1 MIPASLP
8 PSAPPGEAH
17 VDLAGLGRF
26 GYIPRPA
33 DSPFLLL
40 GGAMRARKLLLL
52 VFTALMLSGC
62 APHARLLVWRPAA
75 EEIQGVNKLVIL
87 DLDGEEP
94 YGRIARGALEAQFAE
109 NRHYTLV
116 DPAVLGPARSVK
128 NGEGTTDVSAALA
141 AAKFAGVDAI
151 LTGQVV
157 SYKVDDDEQHDTHF
171 SFGEN
176 SGKNK
181 KAGTSFNAFGIGI
194 DNNHTIT
201 REASVSLTVK
211 LIDVQSQQVVAVR
224 ESSHNVVAQKV
235 NGEGNLPA
243 RERVLTELL
252 TACSKDVVTL
262 IAPHYVPAT
271 VTLAR
276 QLYGKGGD
284 DVRRGNE
291 HAQQGDW
298 AAAADSWEAAVKD
311 NPGNHAALHNLA
323 LAAEA
328 RHDFPA
334 ATLHINKAM
343 ASYSATLYHETQ
355 KRLKDE
361 QVLYLAAARQ
371 VDARRSAP
379 SLVQNQAG
387 PRENGIG
394 SSGSGPQV
402 TPASHESPVRLPK
415 SE

>member
-1 MIPASLP
+1 
-8 PSAPPGEAH
+8 
-17 VDLAGLGRF
+17 
-26 GYIPRPA
+26 
-33 DSPFLLL
+33 
-40 GGAMRARKLLLL
+40 MRACNLSLLAFAALL
-52 VFTALMLSGC
+52 LSGC

-75 EEIQGVNKLVIL
+75 EEIQGVDKLVIL
-87 DLDGEEP
+87 DLDGDEP

-116 DPAVLGPARSVK
+116 DPAVLGPARSVS

-141 AAKFAGVDAI
+141 AAKSAGVDAI

-157 SYKVDDDEQHDTHF
+157 SYKVDDDEQRDTHF
-171 SFGEN
+171 SFGSEGGT
-176 SGKNK
+176 SKRS
-181 KAGTSFNAFGIGI
+181 GTSFNAFGIGI

-201 REASVSLTVK
+201 REASVSLAVK

-224 ESSHNVVAQKV
+224 QSSHHVTAQQV

-252 TACSKDVVTL
+252 TACAKDVVSL
-262 IAPHYVPAT
+262 IAPHYVPAE

-276 QLYGKGGD
+276 QFYGKGSD

-291 HAQQGDW
+291 LAKQGDW
-298 AAAADSWEAAVKD
+298 AGAAASWEAAVQD
-311 NPGNHAALHNLA
+311 NPANHAALHNLA

-334 ATLHINKAM
+334 ATQNLDKALS
-343 ASYSATLYHETQ
+343 SYPAALYHETQ

-361 QVLYLAAARQ
+361 QVLYLAASRQ
-371 VDARRSAP
+371 VDAKRTAP
-379 SLVQNQAG
+379 SLVQTAL
-387 PRENGIG
+387 P
-394 SSGSGPQV
+394 PQDIV
-402 TPASHESPVRLPK
+402 PATYAAPIRLPAV
-415 SE
+415 E